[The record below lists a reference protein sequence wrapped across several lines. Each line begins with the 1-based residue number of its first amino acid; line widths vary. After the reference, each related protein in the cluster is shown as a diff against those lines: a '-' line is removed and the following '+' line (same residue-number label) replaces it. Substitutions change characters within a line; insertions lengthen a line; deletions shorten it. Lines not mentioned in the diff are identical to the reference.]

1 MVPIV
6 RTAKEYLDV
15 DNHSPFRE
23 WLTELDTQAR
33 VKVAV
38 AIKRVEQGNDG
49 SIKSVGNGICEI
61 RIDWGPG
68 YRIYFGFDGA
78 TLVILLAGG
87 TKRRQD
93 RDIAAARTYWSDYKQ
108 RKQRN

>member
-6 RTAKEYLDV
+6 RTAKEYFDV
-15 DNHSPFRE
+15 NDHSPFRE
-23 WLTELDTQAR
+23 WLLDLDAQAR
-33 VKVAV
+33 VKVTL

-49 SIKSVGNGICEI
+49 SIKGVGGGVCEI
-61 RIDWGPG
+61 RIDWGAG

-93 RDIAAARTYWSDYKQ
+93 RDIAAAKSLWADYKQ
-108 RKQRN
+108 RKQRD